1 MNKSFCFIDDI
12 DKLKQYNNDE
22 YVIVAWNPDYI
33 ESDKKE
39 GINAINILSLK

>member
-22 YVIVAWNPDYI
+22 HVIVTWNPDYI